1 MYTCQTLFLQNLG
14 ARGMSY
20 FLQMPSL
27 VPPKFGAWG
36 MLSNLDPPKFG
47 AWSMLYILYMPG
59 LKPPNF
65 GVLSMWCILHMSDL
79 DPPIFWSLRYVV
91 HVTHAN
97 LDPPKSEAWAC
108 CIFYTW
114 PTLILQSS
122 KIGACCILY
131 TCPTLFLQILEL
143 EACCRFWTCPALI
156 PQIMEL
162 GECCISYMPHCPTL
176 ILQTLEPRAYG
187 PLGQMPYLNPS
198 GGMDSLY
205 WARSM
210 PVNISTLVN
219 VSLLQGQH
227 PYRGTGWVGPARKP
241 LLWRAASR
249 PGTYPLCWEHCQVQY
264 TLFKLQFIGTLSYTL
279 PEFL

>member
-1 MYTCQTLFLQNLG
+1 MLYTFTPAKPCSSKILELGACHTFYRCPAWYPQSLELGACCPTSILQNSELGACSIFYTCPALNLQTLESWACGVFYTCLTLILQ
-14 ARGMSY
+14 
-20 FLQMPSL
+20 F
-27 VPPKFGAWG
+27 FGAWG
-36 MLSNLDPPKFG
+36 ML
-47 AWSMLYILYMPG
+47 YM
-59 LKPPNF
+59 
-65 GVLSMWCILHMSDL
+65 LHM
-79 DPPIFWSLRYVV
+79 P
-91 HVTHAN
+91 N

-176 ILQTLEPRAYG
+176 ILQTFERRAYG

-249 PGTYPLCWEHCQVQY
+249 PGTYPLCWEHWQVQY
-264 TLFKLQFIGTLSYTL
+264 TYLSYSL
-279 PEFL
+279 